1 MSNLDKIKEI
11 LHDKKAALVV
21 CYSNGEIRE
30 YYQNRVKDIKEILK
44 ENNKALENAI
54 VADKVIGKVAASL
67 LTVAGVKEIYTD
79 VISELAIPV
88 LEDNQVKYEFKE
100 KVKYIKNNDNTG
112 MCPMENKYKD
122 EIDIK
127 KIYKEILEI

>member
-67 LTVAGVKEIYTD
+67 LTVAGVKETYTD

-100 KVKYIKNNDNTG
+100 KVEYIKNNDNTG
-112 MCPMENKYKD
+112 MCPMQNKYKD